1 MCLLRGVLV
10 QLGTLAPSIFSP
22 DFVSLPSSDPL
33 LQQQQAVSAQVLRL
47 LAYMVGLWLWGLSL
61 WFFLVSVGSLWKYL
75 RPESKGKL
83 RFQMTWFSFVFPN
96 TALVRP
102 ILSLCG
108 ARDGMLMDAA

>member
-1 MCLLRGVLV
+1 MCARVGGVLV
-10 QLGTLAPSIFSP
+10 QLGTLAPSIFSA
-22 DFVSLPSSDPL
+22 DFAGSPSSSL
-33 LQQQQAVSAQVLRL
+33 QQQAVSAQVLRL

-102 ILSLCG
+102 PSFFLRAEG
-108 ARDGMLMDAA
+108 GMRC